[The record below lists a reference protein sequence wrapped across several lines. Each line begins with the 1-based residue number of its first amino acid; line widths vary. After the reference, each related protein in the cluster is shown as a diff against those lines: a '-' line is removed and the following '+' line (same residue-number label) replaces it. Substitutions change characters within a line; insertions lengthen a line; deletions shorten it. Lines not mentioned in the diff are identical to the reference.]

1 MAEHKDTKPVAAKK
15 PATAKKPAAAKFHAE
30 TKAVAPKPAAKKMSG
45 KTVTV
50 RQIKS
55 ANRKSERVAAT
66 LRGLGLGK
74 ISRERTLEDTRS
86 VRGMIRKVQSLIE
99 IVSEGG
105 Q

>member
-1 MAEHKDTKPVAAKK
+1 MAEHKETKPAV
-15 PATAKKPAAAKFHAE
+15 AKKPAAARKPA
-30 TKAVAPKPAAKKMSG
+30 APKKEVAHGEAKSAAKKMSG

-50 RQIKS
+50 RQIRS

-74 ISRERTLEDTRS
+74 ISRERTLEDTPA
-86 VRGMIRKVQSLIE
+86 VRGMMRKVQSLIE
-99 IVSEGG
+99 IVSEGA